1 MGDGPSYVISSEHIS
16 VTEHATTESI
26 ILAKK
31 AILVFSPK
39 MADFQNH
46 SKH

>member
-1 MGDGPSYVISSEHIS
+1 MGDGQSYMISSEHIS
-16 VTEHATTESI
+16 VIEHATMESI
-26 ILAKK
+26 ILAKT